1 MSSKTAL
8 VIAASMLFTTVACDS
23 AEDQVEDGAV
33 EAPATDPADIRA
45 ERGHHGKRRNA
56 ADKLCAELECSEGQA
71 SEISELFARRHESRD
86 SADHQARK
94 AARAETNKVLA
105 DAFRADAFD
114 PAVLDRAK
122 PERDGSDHETKILA
136 FATELHGLLT
146 PEQRAKLGDKIEA
159 DGPMFLG
166 GRGKHGKMGKHGK
179 HGKYDKI
186 EKHGKHGKMEKHG
199 NMGKRGHKAKHD
211 PAERL
216 AHEVDRFCEPV
227 SCTDEQRTRLTA
239 TFEGVHQ
246 THRDARAERKADKP
260 DFSGIADAFRAE
272 TLDEAKLR
280 AHMAK
285 AREQMHD
292 RKADHRKAFG
302 SVLAEVHDIV
312 TPEQRAIIA
321 QEIEADG
328 LRALAADSARLGP
341 TRASTRQ

>member
-1 MSSKTAL
+1 MPSKTAL

-94 AARAETNKVLA
+94 AARAETHQVLA
-105 DAFRADAFD
+105 DAFRAATFD
-114 PAVLDRAK
+114 PAVLERAK
-122 PERDGSDHETKILA
+122 PERDGGDHETKILA

-159 DGPMFLG
+159 HGPMFLA
-166 GRGKHGKMGKHGK
+166 GRGKMGKHGKMGKMGK
-179 HGKYDKI
+179 
-186 EKHGKHGKMEKHG
+186 
-199 NMGKRGHKAKHD
+199 MGKRGDKAKPD

-216 AHEVDRFCEPV
+216 AHKVDRLCEPV
-227 SCTDEQRTRLTA
+227 SCTDEQKTRLTA
-239 TFEGVHQ
+239 TFEGMHQ
-246 THRDARAERKADKP
+246 ARRDARAERKADKP
-260 DFSGIADAFRAE
+260 DFSGLADAFRAE
-272 TLDEAKLR
+272 TLDEAQLR
-280 AHMAK
+280 AHLAE
-285 AREQMHD
+285 ARQQMHD
-292 RKADHRKAFG
+292 RKADRGKAFG
-302 SVLAEVHDIV
+302 RVVAEIHDIL

-321 QEIEADG
+321 QKIEADG
-328 LRALAADSARLGP
+328 LRAVMGHAKGHKR
-341 TRASTRQ
+341 R